1 MTNKLYKLMNWPQIE
16 EITYSECDNPHK
28 LLGPHKQGSK
38 MLVQAYF
45 PGAEKVTIHW
55 KKTGQVGE
63 AFLTDV
69 PMELADEEGY
79 FAALVNA
86 GKMSPYEYVVEYGK
100 TKEHAAYRRICG
112 DAYRHVP
119 QITKEDMDR
128 FAAGIHYTIYEKL
141 GAHPMEL
148 DGDAG
153 TYFAVWAPNAMRVSV
168 VGDFNEWDGRIHQMR
183 RLGDS
188 GIFELFIPGAEVGD
202 CYKYELKIKGGLTY
216 LKADPYGNAAQ
227 KRPET
232 ASVIADIRN
241 YQWED
246 DEFLKSRE
254 KYQCGNAPVSVYEM
268 YLGSFVTPGEGQD
281 YVNYREIAPKVI
293 EYVKKMGYTHVELLP
308 VMEYPYDPS
317 WGYQITCY
325 YAPTHRYGA
334 PEDLKY
340 FIDEAH
346 RAGIGVI
353 LDWVPAHFP
362 KDANGLYEF
371 DGTCCYE
378 LSDPTMNEHPD
389 WTTRIYDYGKPEVR
403 SFLISNACYWIS
415 QFHADGIRVDAV
427 ASMLY
432 LDYNRPNY
440 KPNRFGGRENLEA
453 IDFLRQLNAAAFQ
466 AEPSVMMIAEES
478 TAFPLITKPD
488 YDGGLGFLFKW
499 NMGWMN
505 DMLRYMS
512 LDPLYRKGDHNAL
525 TFSMTYAFS
534 ENFILPLSH
543 DEVVHGKCSLIGKMP
558 GNYDDKFNN
567 LRVLYAYQMAHPGK
581 KLNFMGSE
589 FAQFIEWNFKQ
600 GLDWLLLGYEKH
612 EKMQHFVRTLNQFYL
627 EHREL
632 WENDSDW
639 GGYEWIEP
647 DDRDNS
653 VIAFR
658 RKDRKGRELVVV
670 CNFCPVL
677 RENYRLGLPKQ
688 GWYVPVLNT
697 DDEAFGGYGFK
708 PEIVRTE
715 KTPSHNQKQSGLF
728 RIPPMSVC
736 FYRYTRARPQ
746 TKP

>member
-1 MTNKLYKLMNWPQIE
+1 MEQFK
-16 EITYSECDNPHK
+16 
-28 LLGPHKQGSK
+28 
-38 MLVQAYF
+38 
-45 PGAEKVTIHW
+45 
-55 KKTGQVGE
+55 
-63 AFLTDV
+63 AFLEQFHTTGV
-69 PMELADEEGY
+69 
-79 FAALVNA
+79 
-86 GKMSPYEYVVEYGK
+86 S
-100 TKEHAAYRRICG
+100 
-112 DAYRHVP
+112 DAYR
-119 QITKEDMDR
+119 
-128 FAAGIHYTIYEKL
+128 FL
-141 GAHPMEL
+141 GCHAQNR
-148 DGDAG
+148 DGVDG
-153 TYFAVWAPNAMRVSV
+153 FVFRTWAPQAQSVRVT
-168 VGDFNEWDGRIHQMR
+168 GDFNFWNEEDLPMQPVGCGVWEAFSRFAQPGHRYKLCIKTKDGRT
-183 RLGDS
+183 
-188 GIFELFIPGAEVGD
+188 V
-202 CYKYELKIKGGLTY
+202 YKT
-216 LKADPYGNAAQ
+216 DPYGN
-227 KRPET
+227 RCGVLPDT
-232 ASVIADIRN
+232 ASIIEA
-241 YQWED
+241 ED
-246 DEFLKSRE
+246 GFVWHDGLYRARRRKEKILNRPVNIYEVHAGSWKRHEDGSVLSFRE
-254 KYQCGNAPVSVYEM
+254 LAQQLVP
-268 YLGSFVTPGEGQD
+268 
-281 YVNYREIAPKVI
+281 
-293 EYVKKMGYTHVELLP
+293 YVKDMGYTHIELMP

-466 AEPSVMMIAEES
+466 TEPAVMMIAEES

-505 DMLRYMS
+505 DMLQYMS

-600 GLDWLLLGYEKH
+600 GLDWLLLDYEKH
-612 EKMQHFVRTLNQFYL
+612 RKMQQFVKTLNRFYL
-627 EHREL
+627 ENREL
-632 WENDSDW
+632 WEVDTGWD
-639 GGYEWIEP
+639 GYEWIEP
-647 DDRDNS
+647 DDRDRS

-697 DDEAFGGYGFK
+697 DDEAFGGYGFA
-708 PEIVRTE
+708 PETVRTE
-715 KTPSHNQKQSGLF
+715 KKPSHGQAQSGLF
-728 RIPPMSVC
+728 RVPPMSVC
-736 FYRYTRARPQ
+736 FYRYHRARPQ

>member
-1 MTNKLYKLMNWPQIE
+1 MEQFK
-16 EITYSECDNPHK
+16 
-28 LLGPHKQGSK
+28 
-38 MLVQAYF
+38 
-45 PGAEKVTIHW
+45 
-55 KKTGQVGE
+55 
-63 AFLTDV
+63 AFLEQFHTTGV
-69 PMELADEEGY
+69 
-79 FAALVNA
+79 
-86 GKMSPYEYVVEYGK
+86 S
-100 TKEHAAYRRICG
+100 
-112 DAYRHVP
+112 DAYR
-119 QITKEDMDR
+119 
-128 FAAGIHYTIYEKL
+128 FL
-141 GAHPMEL
+141 GCHAQNW
-148 DGDAG
+148 DGVDG
-153 TYFAVWAPNAMRVSV
+153 FVFRTWAPQAQSVRVT
-168 VGDFNEWDGRIHQMR
+168 GDFNFWNEEDLPMQPVGCGVWEAFSRFAQPGQRYKLCIKTKDGRT
-183 RLGDS
+183 
-188 GIFELFIPGAEVGD
+188 V
-202 CYKYELKIKGGLTY
+202 YKT
-216 LKADPYGNAAQ
+216 DPYGN
-227 KRPET
+227 RCGVLPDT
-232 ASVIADIRN
+232 ASIIEA
-241 YQWED
+241 ED
-246 DEFLKSRE
+246 GFVWHDGLYRARRRKEKILNRPVNIYEVHAGSWKRHEDGSVLSFRE
-254 KYQCGNAPVSVYEM
+254 LAQQLVP
-268 YLGSFVTPGEGQD
+268 
-281 YVNYREIAPKVI
+281 
-293 EYVKKMGYTHVELLP
+293 YVKDMGYTHIELMP

-466 AEPSVMMIAEES
+466 TEPAVMMIAEES

-505 DMLRYMS
+505 DMLQYMS

-612 EKMQHFVRTLNQFYL
+612 QKMQQFVKTLNRFYL
-627 EHREL
+627 ENREL
-632 WENDSDW
+632 WEVDTGWD
-639 GGYEWIEP
+639 GYEWIEP
-647 DDRDNS
+647 DDRDRS

-697 DDEAFGGYGFK
+697 DDEAFGGYGFA
-708 PEIVRTE
+708 PETVRTE
-715 KTPSHNQKQSGLF
+715 KKPSHGQMQSGLF
-728 RIPPMSVC
+728 RVPPMSVC
-736 FYRYTRARPQ
+736 FYRYHRARPQ

>member
-1 MTNKLYKLMNWPQIE
+1 MEQFK
-16 EITYSECDNPHK
+16 
-28 LLGPHKQGSK
+28 
-38 MLVQAYF
+38 
-45 PGAEKVTIHW
+45 
-55 KKTGQVGE
+55 
-63 AFLTDV
+63 AFLEQFHTTGV
-69 PMELADEEGY
+69 
-79 FAALVNA
+79 
-86 GKMSPYEYVVEYGK
+86 S
-100 TKEHAAYRRICG
+100 
-112 DAYRHVP
+112 DAYR
-119 QITKEDMDR
+119 
-128 FAAGIHYTIYEKL
+128 FL
-141 GAHPMEL
+141 GCHAQNR
-148 DGDAG
+148 DGVDG
-153 TYFAVWAPNAMRVSV
+153 FVFRTWAPQAQSVRVT
-168 VGDFNEWDGRIHQMR
+168 GDFNFWNEEDLPMQPVGCGVWEAFSRFAQPGQRYKLCIKTKDGRT
-183 RLGDS
+183 
-188 GIFELFIPGAEVGD
+188 V
-202 CYKYELKIKGGLTY
+202 YKT
-216 LKADPYGNAAQ
+216 DPYGN
-227 KRPET
+227 RCGVLPDT
-232 ASVIADIRN
+232 ASIIEA
-241 YQWED
+241 ED
-246 DEFLKSRE
+246 GFVWHDGLYRARRRKEKILNRPVNIYEVHAGSWKRHEDGSVLSFRE
-254 KYQCGNAPVSVYEM
+254 LAQQLVP
-268 YLGSFVTPGEGQD
+268 
-281 YVNYREIAPKVI
+281 
-293 EYVKKMGYTHVELLP
+293 YVKDMGYTHIELMP

-466 AEPSVMMIAEES
+466 TEPAVMMIAEES

-505 DMLRYMS
+505 DMLQYMS

-600 GLDWLLLGYEKH
+600 GLDWLLLDYEKH
-612 EKMQHFVRTLNQFYL
+612 RKMQQFVKTLNRFYL
-627 EHREL
+627 ENREL
-632 WENDSDW
+632 WEVDTGWD
-639 GGYEWIEP
+639 GYEWIEP
-647 DDRDNS
+647 DDRDRS

-697 DDEAFGGYGFK
+697 DDEAFGGYGFA
-708 PEIVRTE
+708 PETVRTE
-715 KTPSHNQKQSGLF
+715 KKPSHGQAQSGLF
-728 RIPPMSVC
+728 RVPPMSVC
-736 FYRYTRARPQ
+736 FYRYHRARPQ

>member
-1 MTNKLYKLMNWPQIE
+1 MEQFK
-16 EITYSECDNPHK
+16 
-28 LLGPHKQGSK
+28 
-38 MLVQAYF
+38 
-45 PGAEKVTIHW
+45 
-55 KKTGQVGE
+55 
-63 AFLTDV
+63 AFLEQFHTTGV
-69 PMELADEEGY
+69 
-79 FAALVNA
+79 
-86 GKMSPYEYVVEYGK
+86 S
-100 TKEHAAYRRICG
+100 
-112 DAYRHVP
+112 DAYR
-119 QITKEDMDR
+119 
-128 FAAGIHYTIYEKL
+128 FL
-141 GAHPMEL
+141 GCHAQNR
-148 DGDAG
+148 DGVDG
-153 TYFAVWAPNAMRVSV
+153 FVFRTWAPRAQSVRVT
-168 VGDFNEWDGRIHQMR
+168 GDFNFWNEEDLPMQPVGCGVWEAFSRFAQPGQRYKLCIKTKDGRT
-183 RLGDS
+183 
-188 GIFELFIPGAEVGD
+188 V
-202 CYKYELKIKGGLTY
+202 YKT
-216 LKADPYGNAAQ
+216 DPYGN
-227 KRPET
+227 RCGVLPDT
-232 ASVIADIRN
+232 ASIIEA
-241 YQWED
+241 ED
-246 DEFLKSRE
+246 GFVWHDGLYRARRRKEKILNRPVNIYEVHAGSWKRHEDGSVLSFRE
-254 KYQCGNAPVSVYEM
+254 LAQQLVP
-268 YLGSFVTPGEGQD
+268 
-281 YVNYREIAPKVI
+281 YVRD
-293 EYVKKMGYTHVELLP
+293 MGYTHIELLP

-403 SFLISNACYWIS
+403 SFLISN
-415 QFHADGIRVDAV
+415 G
-427 ASMLY
+427 
-432 LDYNRPNY
+432 
-440 KPNRFGGRENLEA
+440 FGGRENLEA

-466 AEPSVMMIAEES
+466 TEPAVMMIAEES

-505 DMLRYMS
+505 DMLQYMS

-612 EKMQHFVRTLNQFYL
+612 RKMQQFVKTLNRFYL
-627 EHREL
+627 ENREL
-632 WENDSDW
+632 WEVDTGWD
-639 GGYEWIEP
+639 GYEWIEP
-647 DDRDNS
+647 DDRDRS

-697 DDEAFGGYGFK
+697 DDEAFGGYGFA
-708 PEIVRTE
+708 PETVRTE
-715 KTPSHNQKQSGLF
+715 KKPSHGQMQSGLF
-728 RIPPMSVC
+728 RVPPMSVC
-736 FYRYTRARPQ
+736 FYRYHRARPQ

>member
-1 MTNKLYKLMNWPQIE
+1 MEQFK
-16 EITYSECDNPHK
+16 
-28 LLGPHKQGSK
+28 
-38 MLVQAYF
+38 
-45 PGAEKVTIHW
+45 
-55 KKTGQVGE
+55 
-63 AFLTDV
+63 AFLEQFHTTGV
-69 PMELADEEGY
+69 
-79 FAALVNA
+79 
-86 GKMSPYEYVVEYGK
+86 
-100 TKEHAAYRRICG
+100 T
-112 DAYRHVP
+112 DAYR
-119 QITKEDMDR
+119 
-128 FAAGIHYTIYEKL
+128 FL
-141 GAHPMEL
+141 GCHAQNR
-148 DGDAG
+148 DGVDG
-153 TYFAVWAPNAMRVSV
+153 FVFRTWAPQAQSVRVT
-168 VGDFNEWDGRIHQMR
+168 GDFNFWNEEDLPMQPVGCGVWEAFSRFAQPGQRYKLCIKTKDGRT
-183 RLGDS
+183 
-188 GIFELFIPGAEVGD
+188 V
-202 CYKYELKIKGGLTY
+202 YKT
-216 LKADPYGNAAQ
+216 DPYGN
-227 KRPET
+227 RCGVLPDT
-232 ASVIADIRN
+232 ASIIEA
-241 YQWED
+241 ED
-246 DEFLKSRE
+246 GFVWHDGLYRARRRKEKILNRPVNIYEVHAGSWKRHEDGSVLSFRE
-254 KYQCGNAPVSVYEM
+254 LAQQLVP
-268 YLGSFVTPGEGQD
+268 
-281 YVNYREIAPKVI
+281 
-293 EYVKKMGYTHVELLP
+293 YVKDMGYTHIELMP

-466 AEPSVMMIAEES
+466 TEPAVMMIAEES

-505 DMLRYMS
+505 DMLQYMS

-600 GLDWLLLGYEKH
+600 GLDWLLLDYEKH
-612 EKMQHFVRTLNQFYL
+612 RKMQQFVKTLNRFYL
-627 EHREL
+627 ENREL
-632 WENDSDW
+632 WEVDTGWD
-639 GGYEWIEP
+639 GYEWIEP
-647 DDRDNS
+647 DDRDRS

-697 DDEAFGGYGFK
+697 DDEAFGGYGFA
-708 PEIVRTE
+708 PETVRTE
-715 KTPSHNQKQSGLF
+715 KKPSHGQMQSGLF
-728 RIPPMSVC
+728 RVPPMSVC
-736 FYRYTRARPQ
+736 FYRYHRARPQ

>member
-1 MTNKLYKLMNWPQIE
+1 MEQFK
-16 EITYSECDNPHK
+16 
-28 LLGPHKQGSK
+28 
-38 MLVQAYF
+38 
-45 PGAEKVTIHW
+45 
-55 KKTGQVGE
+55 
-63 AFLTDV
+63 AFLEQFHTTGV
-69 PMELADEEGY
+69 
-79 FAALVNA
+79 
-86 GKMSPYEYVVEYGK
+86 S
-100 TKEHAAYRRICG
+100 
-112 DAYRHVP
+112 DAYR
-119 QITKEDMDR
+119 
-128 FAAGIHYTIYEKL
+128 FL
-141 GAHPMEL
+141 GCHAQNR
-148 DGDAG
+148 DGVDG
-153 TYFAVWAPNAMRVSV
+153 FVFRTWAPQAQSVRVT
-168 VGDFNEWDGRIHQMR
+168 GDFNFWNEEDLPMQPVGCGVWEAFSRFAQPGQRYKLCIKTKDGRT
-183 RLGDS
+183 
-188 GIFELFIPGAEVGD
+188 V
-202 CYKYELKIKGGLTY
+202 YKT
-216 LKADPYGNAAQ
+216 DPYGN
-227 KRPET
+227 RCGVLPDT
-232 ASVIADIRN
+232 ASIIEAEGGFVWHDGLYRARRRKEKILNRPVNIYEVHAGSWKRH
-241 YQWED
+241 ED
-246 DEFLKSRE
+246 GSVLSFRE
-254 KYQCGNAPVSVYEM
+254 LAQQLVP
-268 YLGSFVTPGEGQD
+268 
-281 YVNYREIAPKVI
+281 
-293 EYVKKMGYTHVELLP
+293 YVKDMGYTHIELMP

-362 KDANGLYEF
+362 KDENGLYEF

-466 AEPSVMMIAEES
+466 TDPAVMMIAEES

-505 DMLRYMS
+505 DMLQYMS

-600 GLDWLLLGYEKH
+600 GLDWLLLDYEKH
-612 EKMQHFVRTLNQFYL
+612 RKMQQFVKTLNRFYL
-627 EHREL
+627 ENREL
-632 WENDSDW
+632 WEVDTGWD
-639 GGYEWIEP
+639 GYEWIEP
-647 DDRDNS
+647 DDRDRS

-697 DDEAFGGYGFK
+697 DDEAFGGYGFA
-708 PEIVRTE
+708 PETVRTE
-715 KTPSHNQKQSGLF
+715 KKPSHGQAQSGLF
-728 RIPPMSVC
+728 RVPPMSVC
-736 FYRYTRARPQ
+736 FYRYQRAKPQ
-746 TKP
+746 P

>member
-1 MTNKLYKLMNWPQIE
+1 MEQF
-16 EITYSECDNPHK
+16 
-28 LLGPHKQGSK
+28 Q
-38 MLVQAYF
+38 
-45 PGAEKVTIHW
+45 
-55 KKTGQVGE
+55 
-63 AFLTDV
+63 AFLEQFHTTGV
-69 PMELADEEGY
+69 
-79 FAALVNA
+79 
-86 GKMSPYEYVVEYGK
+86 S
-100 TKEHAAYRRICG
+100 
-112 DAYRHVP
+112 DAYR
-119 QITKEDMDR
+119 
-128 FAAGIHYTIYEKL
+128 FL
-141 GAHPMEL
+141 GCHAQNR
-148 DGDAG
+148 DGVDG
-153 TYFAVWAPNAMRVSV
+153 FVFRTWAPQAQSVRVT
-168 VGDFNEWDGRIHQMR
+168 GDFNFWNEEDLPMQPVGCGVWEAFSRFAQPGQRYKLCIKTRDGRT
-183 RLGDS
+183 
-188 GIFELFIPGAEVGD
+188 V
-202 CYKYELKIKGGLTY
+202 YKT
-216 LKADPYGNAAQ
+216 DPYGN
-227 KRPET
+227 RCGVLPDT
-232 ASVIADIRN
+232 ASIIEA
-241 YQWED
+241 ED
-246 DEFLKSRE
+246 GFVWHDGLYRARRRKEKILNRPVNIYEVHAGSWKRHEDGSVLSFRE
-254 KYQCGNAPVSVYEM
+254 LAQQLVP
-268 YLGSFVTPGEGQD
+268 
-281 YVNYREIAPKVI
+281 
-293 EYVKKMGYTHVELLP
+293 YVKDMGYTHIELMP

-466 AEPSVMMIAEES
+466 TEPAVMMIAEES

-505 DMLRYMS
+505 DMLQYMS

-612 EKMQHFVRTLNQFYL
+612 QKMQQFVKTLNRFYL
-627 EHREL
+627 ENREL
-632 WENDSDW
+632 WEVDTGWD
-639 GGYEWIEP
+639 GYEWIEP
-647 DDRDNS
+647 DDRDRS

-697 DDEAFGGYGFK
+697 DDEAFGGYGFA
-708 PEIVRTE
+708 PETVRTE
-715 KTPSHNQKQSGLF
+715 KKPSHGQMQSGLF
-728 RIPPMSVC
+728 RVPPMSVC
-736 FYRYTRARPQ
+736 FYRYHRARPQ

>member
-1 MTNKLYKLMNWPQIE
+1 MEQFK
-16 EITYSECDNPHK
+16 
-28 LLGPHKQGSK
+28 
-38 MLVQAYF
+38 
-45 PGAEKVTIHW
+45 
-55 KKTGQVGE
+55 
-63 AFLTDV
+63 AFLEQFHTTGV
-69 PMELADEEGY
+69 
-79 FAALVNA
+79 
-86 GKMSPYEYVVEYGK
+86 S
-100 TKEHAAYRRICG
+100 
-112 DAYRHVP
+112 DAYR
-119 QITKEDMDR
+119 
-128 FAAGIHYTIYEKL
+128 FL
-141 GAHPMEL
+141 GCHAQNR
-148 DGDAG
+148 DGVDG
-153 TYFAVWAPNAMRVSV
+153 FVFRTWAPRAQSVRVT
-168 VGDFNEWDGRIHQMR
+168 GDFNFWNEEDLPMQPVGCGVWEAFSRFAQPGQRYKLCIKTKDGRT
-183 RLGDS
+183 
-188 GIFELFIPGAEVGD
+188 V
-202 CYKYELKIKGGLTY
+202 YKT
-216 LKADPYGNAAQ
+216 DPYGN
-227 KRPET
+227 RCGVLPDT
-232 ASVIADIRN
+232 ASIIEA
-241 YQWED
+241 ED
-246 DEFLKSRE
+246 GFVWHDGLYRARRRKEKILNRPVNIYEVHAGSWKRHEDGSVLSFRE
-254 KYQCGNAPVSVYEM
+254 LAQQLVP
-268 YLGSFVTPGEGQD
+268 
-281 YVNYREIAPKVI
+281 YVRD
-293 EYVKKMGYTHVELLP
+293 MGYTHIELLP

-440 KPNRFGGRENLEA
+440 KPNRFGGHENLEA

-466 AEPSVMMIAEES
+466 TEPAVMMIAEES

-505 DMLRYMS
+505 DMLQYMS

-534 ENFILPLSH
+534 ENL
-543 DEVVHGKCSLIGKMP
+543 VHGKCSLIGKMP

-612 EKMQHFVRTLNQFYL
+612 QKMQQFVKTLNRFYL
-627 EHREL
+627 ENREL
-632 WENDSDW
+632 WEVDTGWD
-639 GGYEWIEP
+639 GYEWIEP
-647 DDRDNS
+647 DDRDRS

-697 DDEAFGGYGFK
+697 DDEAFGGYGFA
-708 PEIVRTE
+708 PETVRTE
-715 KTPSHNQKQSGLF
+715 KKPSHGQMQSGLF
-728 RIPPMSVC
+728 RVPPMSVC
-736 FYRYTRARPQ
+736 FYRYHRARPQ

>member
-1 MTNKLYKLMNWPQIE
+1 MEQFK
-16 EITYSECDNPHK
+16 
-28 LLGPHKQGSK
+28 
-38 MLVQAYF
+38 
-45 PGAEKVTIHW
+45 
-55 KKTGQVGE
+55 
-63 AFLTDV
+63 AFLEQFHTTGV
-69 PMELADEEGY
+69 
-79 FAALVNA
+79 
-86 GKMSPYEYVVEYGK
+86 S
-100 TKEHAAYRRICG
+100 
-112 DAYRHVP
+112 DAYR
-119 QITKEDMDR
+119 
-128 FAAGIHYTIYEKL
+128 FL
-141 GAHPMEL
+141 GCHAQNRDCV
-148 DGDAG
+148 DGFVFR
-153 TYFAVWAPNAMRVSV
+153 TWAPRAQSVRVT
-168 VGDFNEWDGRIHQMR
+168 GDFNFWNEEDLPMQPVGCGVWEAFSRFAQPGQRYKLCIKTKDGRT
-183 RLGDS
+183 
-188 GIFELFIPGAEVGD
+188 V
-202 CYKYELKIKGGLTY
+202 YKT
-216 LKADPYGNAAQ
+216 DPYGN
-227 KRPET
+227 RCGVLPDT
-232 ASVIADIRN
+232 ASIIEA
-241 YQWED
+241 ED
-246 DEFLKSRE
+246 GFVWHDGLYRARRRKEKILNRPVNIYEVHAGSWKRHEDGSVLSFRE
-254 KYQCGNAPVSVYEM
+254 LAQQLVP
-268 YLGSFVTPGEGQD
+268 
-281 YVNYREIAPKVI
+281 YVRD
-293 EYVKKMGYTHVELLP
+293 MGYTHIELLP

-453 IDFLRQLNAAAFQ
+453 IHFLRQLNAAAFQ
-466 AEPSVMMIAEES
+466 TEPAVMMIAEES

-505 DMLRYMS
+505 DMLQYMS

-612 EKMQHFVRTLNQFYL
+612 RKMQQFVKTLNRFYL
-627 EHREL
+627 ENREL
-632 WENDSDW
+632 WEVDTGWD
-639 GGYEWIEP
+639 GYEWIEP
-647 DDRDNS
+647 DDRDRS

-688 GWYVPVLNT
+688 FWYVPVLNT
-697 DDEAFGGYGFK
+697 DDEAFGGYGFA
-708 PEIVRTE
+708 PETVRTE
-715 KTPSHNQKQSGLF
+715 KKPSHGQMQSGLF
-728 RIPPMSVC
+728 RVPPMSVC
-736 FYRYTRARPQ
+736 FYRYHRARPQ

>member
-1 MTNKLYKLMNWPQIE
+1 MQPVGCGVWEAFSRFAQPGQRYKLCI
-16 EITYSECDNPHK
+16 
-28 LLGPHKQGSK
+28 
-38 MLVQAYF
+38 
-45 PGAEKVTIHW
+45 
-55 KKTGQVGE
+55 
-63 AFLTDV
+63 
-69 PMELADEEGY
+69 
-79 FAALVNA
+79 
-86 GKMSPYEYVVEYGK
+86 K
-100 TKEHAAYRRICG
+100 TK
-112 DAYRHVP
+112 
-119 QITKEDMDR
+119 
-128 FAAGIHYTIYEKL
+128 
-141 GAHPMEL
+141 
-148 DGDAG
+148 
-153 TYFAVWAPNAMRVSV
+153 
-168 VGDFNEWDGRIHQMR
+168 DGRT
-183 RLGDS
+183 
-188 GIFELFIPGAEVGD
+188 V
-202 CYKYELKIKGGLTY
+202 YKT
-216 LKADPYGNAAQ
+216 DPYGN
-227 KRPET
+227 RCGVLPDT
-232 ASVIADIRN
+232 ASIIEA
-241 YQWED
+241 ED
-246 DEFLKSRE
+246 GFVWHDGLYRARRRKEKILNRPVNIYEVHAGSWKRHEDGSVLSFRE
-254 KYQCGNAPVSVYEM
+254 LAQQLVP
-268 YLGSFVTPGEGQD
+268 
-281 YVNYREIAPKVI
+281 YVRD
-293 EYVKKMGYTHVELLP
+293 MGYTHIELLP

-466 AEPSVMMIAEES
+466 TEPAVMMIAEES

-505 DMLRYMS
+505 DMLQYMS

-612 EKMQHFVRTLNQFYL
+612 RKMQQFVKTLNRFYL
-627 EHREL
+627 ENREL
-632 WENDSDW
+632 WEVDTGWD
-639 GGYEWIEP
+639 GYEWIEP
-647 DDRDNS
+647 DDRDRS

-697 DDEAFGGYGFK
+697 DDEAFGGYGFA
-708 PEIVRTE
+708 PETVRTE
-715 KTPSHNQKQSGLF
+715 KKPSHGQMQSGLF
-728 RIPPMSVC
+728 RVPPMSVC
-736 FYRYTRARPQ
+736 FYRYHRARPQ

>member
-1 MTNKLYKLMNWPQIE
+1 MEQFK
-16 EITYSECDNPHK
+16 
-28 LLGPHKQGSK
+28 
-38 MLVQAYF
+38 
-45 PGAEKVTIHW
+45 
-55 KKTGQVGE
+55 
-63 AFLTDV
+63 AFLEQFHTTGV
-69 PMELADEEGY
+69 
-79 FAALVNA
+79 
-86 GKMSPYEYVVEYGK
+86 S
-100 TKEHAAYRRICG
+100 
-112 DAYRHVP
+112 DAYR
-119 QITKEDMDR
+119 
-128 FAAGIHYTIYEKL
+128 FL
-141 GAHPMEL
+141 GCHAQNR
-148 DGDAG
+148 DGVDG
-153 TYFAVWAPNAMRVSV
+153 FVFRTWAPRAQSVRVT
-168 VGDFNEWDGRIHQMR
+168 GDFNFWNEEDLPMQPVGCGVWEAFSRFAQPGQRYKLCIKTKDGRT
-183 RLGDS
+183 
-188 GIFELFIPGAEVGD
+188 V
-202 CYKYELKIKGGLTY
+202 YKT
-216 LKADPYGNAAQ
+216 DPYGN
-227 KRPET
+227 RCGVLPDT
-232 ASVIADIRN
+232 ASIIEAEGGFVWHDGLYRARRRKEKILNRPVNIYEVHAGSWKRH
-241 YQWED
+241 ED
-246 DEFLKSRE
+246 GSVLSFRE
-254 KYQCGNAPVSVYEM
+254 LAQQLVP
-268 YLGSFVTPGEGQD
+268 
-281 YVNYREIAPKVI
+281 YVRD
-293 EYVKKMGYTHVELLP
+293 MGYTHIELLP

-325 YAPTHRYGA
+325 YAPTYRYGA

-346 RAGIGVI
+346 KAGIGVI

-362 KDANGLYEF
+362 KDENGLYEF

-440 KPNRFGGRENLEA
+440 KPNRFGGHENLEA

-466 AEPSVMMIAEES
+466 TEPAVMMIAEES

-505 DMLRYMS
+505 DMLQYMS

-600 GLDWLLLGYEKH
+600 GLDWLLLDYEKH
-612 EKMQHFVRTLNQFYL
+612 QKMQQFVKTLNRFYL
-627 EHREL
+627 ENREL
-632 WENDSDW
+632 WEVDTGWD
-639 GGYEWIEP
+639 GYEWIEP
-647 DDRDNS
+647 DDRDRS

-697 DDEAFGGYGFK
+697 DDEAFGGYGFA
-708 PEIVRTE
+708 PETVRTE
-715 KTPSHNQKQSGLF
+715 KKPSHGQMQSGLF
-728 RIPPMSVC
+728 RVPPMSVC
-736 FYRYTRARPQ
+736 FYRYHRARPQ

>member
-1 MTNKLYKLMNWPQIE
+1 MEQFK
-16 EITYSECDNPHK
+16 
-28 LLGPHKQGSK
+28 
-38 MLVQAYF
+38 
-45 PGAEKVTIHW
+45 
-55 KKTGQVGE
+55 
-63 AFLTDV
+63 AFLEQFHTTGV
-69 PMELADEEGY
+69 
-79 FAALVNA
+79 
-86 GKMSPYEYVVEYGK
+86 S
-100 TKEHAAYRRICG
+100 
-112 DAYRHVP
+112 DAYR
-119 QITKEDMDR
+119 
-128 FAAGIHYTIYEKL
+128 FL
-141 GAHPMEL
+141 GCHAQNR
-148 DGDAG
+148 DGVDG
-153 TYFAVWAPNAMRVSV
+153 FVFRTWAPQAQSVRVT
-168 VGDFNEWDGRIHQMR
+168 GDFNFWNEEDLPMQPVGCGVWEAFSRFAQPGQRYKLCIKTKDGRT
-183 RLGDS
+183 
-188 GIFELFIPGAEVGD
+188 V
-202 CYKYELKIKGGLTY
+202 YKT
-216 LKADPYGNAAQ
+216 DPYGN
-227 KRPET
+227 RCGVLPDT
-232 ASVIADIRN
+232 ASIIEA
-241 YQWED
+241 ED
-246 DEFLKSRE
+246 GFVWHDGLYRARRRKEKILNRPVNIYEVHAGSWKRHEDGSVLSFRE
-254 KYQCGNAPVSVYEM
+254 LAQQLVP
-268 YLGSFVTPGEGQD
+268 
-281 YVNYREIAPKVI
+281 YVRD
-293 EYVKKMGYTHVELLP
+293 MGYTHIELLP

-346 RAGIGVI
+346 KAGIGVI

-466 AEPSVMMIAEES
+466 TEPAVMMIAEES

-505 DMLRYMS
+505 DMLQYMS

-600 GLDWLLLGYEKH
+600 GLDWLLLDYEKH
-612 EKMQHFVRTLNQFYL
+612 RKMQQFVKTLNRFYL
-627 EHREL
+627 ENREL
-632 WENDSDW
+632 WEVDTGWD
-639 GGYEWIEP
+639 GYEWIEP
-647 DDRDNS
+647 DDRDRS

-697 DDEAFGGYGFK
+697 DDEAFGGYGFA
-708 PEIVRTE
+708 PETVRTE
-715 KTPSHNQKQSGLF
+715 KKPSHGQAQSGLF
-728 RIPPMSVC
+728 RVPPMSVC
-736 FYRYTRARPQ
+736 FYRYHRARPQ

>member
-1 MTNKLYKLMNWPQIE
+1 MEQFK
-16 EITYSECDNPHK
+16 
-28 LLGPHKQGSK
+28 
-38 MLVQAYF
+38 
-45 PGAEKVTIHW
+45 
-55 KKTGQVGE
+55 
-63 AFLTDV
+63 AFLEQFHTTGV
-69 PMELADEEGY
+69 
-79 FAALVNA
+79 
-86 GKMSPYEYVVEYGK
+86 S
-100 TKEHAAYRRICG
+100 
-112 DAYRHVP
+112 DAYR
-119 QITKEDMDR
+119 
-128 FAAGIHYTIYEKL
+128 FL
-141 GAHPMEL
+141 GCHAQNR
-148 DGDAG
+148 DGVDG
-153 TYFAVWAPNAMRVSV
+153 FVFRTWAPRAQSVRVT
-168 VGDFNEWDGRIHQMR
+168 GDFNFWNEEDLPMQPVGCGVWGAFSRFAQPGQRYKLCIKTKDGRT
-183 RLGDS
+183 
-188 GIFELFIPGAEVGD
+188 V
-202 CYKYELKIKGGLTY
+202 YKT
-216 LKADPYGNAAQ
+216 DPYGN
-227 KRPET
+227 RCGVLPDT
-232 ASVIADIRN
+232 ASIIEA
-241 YQWED
+241 ED
-246 DEFLKSRE
+246 GFVWHDGLYRARRRKEKILNRPVNIYEVHAGSWKRHEDGSVLSFRE
-254 KYQCGNAPVSVYEM
+254 LAQQLVP
-268 YLGSFVTPGEGQD
+268 
-281 YVNYREIAPKVI
+281 YVRD
-293 EYVKKMGYTHVELLP
+293 MGYTHIELLP

-466 AEPSVMMIAEES
+466 TEPAVMMIAEES

-505 DMLRYMS
+505 DMLQYMS

-612 EKMQHFVRTLNQFYL
+612 RKMQQFVKTLNRFYL
-627 EHREL
+627 ENREL
-632 WENDSDW
+632 WEVDTGWD
-639 GGYEWIEP
+639 GYEWIEP
-647 DDRDNS
+647 DDRDRS

-697 DDEAFGGYGFK
+697 DDEAFGGYGFA
-708 PEIVRTE
+708 PETVRTE
-715 KTPSHNQKQSGLF
+715 KKPSHGQMQSGLF
-728 RIPPMSVC
+728 RVPPMSVC
-736 FYRYTRARPQ
+736 FYRYHRARPQ

>member
-1 MTNKLYKLMNWPQIE
+1 MEQFK
-16 EITYSECDNPHK
+16 
-28 LLGPHKQGSK
+28 
-38 MLVQAYF
+38 
-45 PGAEKVTIHW
+45 
-55 KKTGQVGE
+55 
-63 AFLTDV
+63 AFLEQFHTTGV
-69 PMELADEEGY
+69 
-79 FAALVNA
+79 
-86 GKMSPYEYVVEYGK
+86 S
-100 TKEHAAYRRICG
+100 
-112 DAYRHVP
+112 DAYR
-119 QITKEDMDR
+119 
-128 FAAGIHYTIYEKL
+128 FL
-141 GAHPMEL
+141 GCHAQNR
-148 DGDAG
+148 DGVDG
-153 TYFAVWAPNAMRVSV
+153 FVFRTWAPQAQSVRVT
-168 VGDFNEWDGRIHQMR
+168 GDFNFWNEEDLPMQPVGCGVWEAFSRFAQPGQRYKLCIKTKDGRT
-183 RLGDS
+183 
-188 GIFELFIPGAEVGD
+188 V
-202 CYKYELKIKGGLTY
+202 YKT
-216 LKADPYGNAAQ
+216 DPYGN
-227 KRPET
+227 RCGVLPDT
-232 ASVIADIRN
+232 ASIIEA
-241 YQWED
+241 ED
-246 DEFLKSRE
+246 GFVWHDGLYRARRRKEKILNRPVNIYEVHAGSWKRHEDGSVLSFRE
-254 KYQCGNAPVSVYEM
+254 LAQQLVP
-268 YLGSFVTPGEGQD
+268 
-281 YVNYREIAPKVI
+281 YVRD
-293 EYVKKMGYTHVELLP
+293 MGYTHIELLP

-346 RAGIGVI
+346 KAGIGVI

-466 AEPSVMMIAEES
+466 TEPAVMMIAEES

-505 DMLRYMS
+505 DMLQYMS

-612 EKMQHFVRTLNQFYL
+612 RKMQQFVKTLNRFYL
-627 EHREL
+627 ENREL
-632 WENDSDW
+632 WEVDTGWD
-639 GGYEWIEP
+639 GYEWIEP
-647 DDRDNS
+647 DDRDRS

-697 DDEAFGGYGFK
+697 DDEAFGGYGFA
-708 PEIVRTE
+708 PETVRTE
-715 KTPSHNQKQSGLF
+715 KKPSHGQMQSGLF
-728 RIPPMSVC
+728 RVPPMSVC
-736 FYRYTRARPQ
+736 FYRYHRARPQ

>member
-1 MTNKLYKLMNWPQIE
+1 MEQFK
-16 EITYSECDNPHK
+16 
-28 LLGPHKQGSK
+28 
-38 MLVQAYF
+38 
-45 PGAEKVTIHW
+45 
-55 KKTGQVGE
+55 
-63 AFLTDV
+63 AFLEQFHTTGV
-69 PMELADEEGY
+69 
-79 FAALVNA
+79 
-86 GKMSPYEYVVEYGK
+86 S
-100 TKEHAAYRRICG
+100 
-112 DAYRHVP
+112 DAYR
-119 QITKEDMDR
+119 
-128 FAAGIHYTIYEKL
+128 FL
-141 GAHPMEL
+141 GCHAQNR
-148 DGDAG
+148 DGVDG
-153 TYFAVWAPNAMRVSV
+153 FVFRTWAPQAQSVRVT
-168 VGDFNEWDGRIHQMR
+168 GDFNFWNEEDLPMQPVGCGVWEAFSRFAQPGQRYKLCIKTKDGRT
-183 RLGDS
+183 
-188 GIFELFIPGAEVGD
+188 V
-202 CYKYELKIKGGLTY
+202 YKT
-216 LKADPYGNAAQ
+216 DPYGN
-227 KRPET
+227 RCGVLPDT
-232 ASVIADIRN
+232 ASIIEA
-241 YQWED
+241 ED
-246 DEFLKSRE
+246 GFVWHDGLYRARRRKEKILNRPVNIYEVHAGSWKRHEDGSVLSFRE
-254 KYQCGNAPVSVYEM
+254 LAQQLVP
-268 YLGSFVTPGEGQD
+268 
-281 YVNYREIAPKVI
+281 
-293 EYVKKMGYTHVELLP
+293 YVKDMGYTHIELMP

-466 AEPSVMMIAEES
+466 TEPAVMMIAEES

-505 DMLRYMS
+505 DMLQYMS

-612 EKMQHFVRTLNQFYL
+612 RKMQQFVKTLNRFYL
-627 EHREL
+627 ENREL
-632 WENDSDW
+632 WEVDTGWD
-639 GGYEWIEP
+639 GYEWIEP
-647 DDRDNS
+647 DDRDRS

-697 DDEAFGGYGFK
+697 DDEAFGGYGFA
-708 PEIVRTE
+708 PETVRTE
-715 KTPSHNQKQSGLF
+715 KKPSHGQMQSGLF
-728 RIPPMSVC
+728 RVPPMSVS
-736 FYRYTRARPQ
+736 
-746 TKP
+746 

>member
-1 MTNKLYKLMNWPQIE
+1 MEQFK
-16 EITYSECDNPHK
+16 
-28 LLGPHKQGSK
+28 
-38 MLVQAYF
+38 
-45 PGAEKVTIHW
+45 
-55 KKTGQVGE
+55 
-63 AFLTDV
+63 AFLEQFHTTGV
-69 PMELADEEGY
+69 
-79 FAALVNA
+79 
-86 GKMSPYEYVVEYGK
+86 S
-100 TKEHAAYRRICG
+100 
-112 DAYRHVP
+112 DAYR
-119 QITKEDMDR
+119 
-128 FAAGIHYTIYEKL
+128 FL
-141 GAHPMEL
+141 GCHAQNR
-148 DGDAG
+148 DGVDG
-153 TYFAVWAPNAMRVSV
+153 FVFRTWAPQAQSVRVT
-168 VGDFNEWDGRIHQMR
+168 GDFNFWNEEDLPMQPVGCGVWEVFSRFAQPGQRYKLCIKTKDGRT
-183 RLGDS
+183 
-188 GIFELFIPGAEVGD
+188 V
-202 CYKYELKIKGGLTY
+202 YKT
-216 LKADPYGNAAQ
+216 DPYGN
-227 KRPET
+227 RCGVLPDT
-232 ASVIADIRN
+232 ASIIEA
-241 YQWED
+241 ED
-246 DEFLKSRE
+246 GFVWHDGLYRARRRKEKILNRPVNIYEVHAGSWKRHEDGSVLSFRE
-254 KYQCGNAPVSVYEM
+254 LAQQLVP
-268 YLGSFVTPGEGQD
+268 
-281 YVNYREIAPKVI
+281 
-293 EYVKKMGYTHVELLP
+293 YVKDMGYTHIELMP

-466 AEPSVMMIAEES
+466 TEPAVMMIAEES

-505 DMLRYMS
+505 DMLQYMS

-612 EKMQHFVRTLNQFYL
+612 RKMQQFVKTLNRFYL
-627 EHREL
+627 ENREL
-632 WENDSDW
+632 WEVDTGWD
-639 GGYEWIEP
+639 GYEWIEP
-647 DDRDNS
+647 DDRDRS

-697 DDEAFGGYGFK
+697 DDEAFGGYGFA
-708 PEIVRTE
+708 PETVRTE
-715 KTPSHNQKQSGLF
+715 KKPSHGQMQSGLF
-728 RIPPMSVC
+728 RVPPMSVC
-736 FYRYTRARPQ
+736 FYRYQRAKPQ
-746 TKP
+746 P

>member
-1 MTNKLYKLMNWPQIE
+1 MEQFK
-16 EITYSECDNPHK
+16 
-28 LLGPHKQGSK
+28 
-38 MLVQAYF
+38 
-45 PGAEKVTIHW
+45 
-55 KKTGQVGE
+55 
-63 AFLTDV
+63 AFLEQFHTTGV
-69 PMELADEEGY
+69 
-79 FAALVNA
+79 
-86 GKMSPYEYVVEYGK
+86 S
-100 TKEHAAYRRICG
+100 
-112 DAYRHVP
+112 DAYR
-119 QITKEDMDR
+119 
-128 FAAGIHYTIYEKL
+128 FL
-141 GAHPMEL
+141 GCHAQNR
-148 DGDAG
+148 DGVDG
-153 TYFAVWAPNAMRVSV
+153 FVFRTWAPQAQSVRVT
-168 VGDFNEWDGRIHQMR
+168 GDFNFWNEEDLPMQPVGCGVWEAFSRFAQPGQRYKLCIKTKDGRT
-183 RLGDS
+183 
-188 GIFELFIPGAEVGD
+188 V
-202 CYKYELKIKGGLTY
+202 YKT
-216 LKADPYGNAAQ
+216 DPYGN
-227 KRPET
+227 RCGVLPDT
-232 ASVIADIRN
+232 ASIIEA
-241 YQWED
+241 ED
-246 DEFLKSRE
+246 GFVWHDGLYRARRRKEKILNRPVNIYEVHAGSWKRHEDGSVLSFRE
-254 KYQCGNAPVSVYEM
+254 LAQQLVP
-268 YLGSFVTPGEGQD
+268 
-281 YVNYREIAPKVI
+281 YVRD
-293 EYVKKMGYTHVELLP
+293 MGYTHIELLP

-466 AEPSVMMIAEES
+466 TEPAVMMIAEES

-505 DMLRYMS
+505 DMLQYMS

-612 EKMQHFVRTLNQFYL
+612 RKMQQFVKTLNRFYL
-627 EHREL
+627 ENREL
-632 WENDSDW
+632 WEVDTGWD
-639 GGYEWIEP
+639 GYEWIEP
-647 DDRDNS
+647 DDRDRS

-697 DDEAFGGYGFK
+697 DDEAFGGYGLA
-708 PEIVRTE
+708 PETVRTE
-715 KTPSHNQKQSGLF
+715 KKPSHGQMQSGLF
-728 RIPPMSVC
+728 RVPPMSVC
-736 FYRYTRARPQ
+736 FYRYHRARPQ